1 VRANELELVFLRRAT
16 QRGQRQE
23 ALDYYVGRLERLV
36 EYAQALDDPER
47 GALVTFD
54 ALVDHVEPTLAQL
67 QRFLGLQTGLSRSYR
82 IFDFTGKRGD
92 PGPNIRQGVV
102 LRPVPVESMDI
113 PPGRLAQAQ
122 DAYDETLERLRARV
136 AYAPAL

>member
-1 VRANELELVFLRRAT
+1 
-16 QRGQRQE
+16 
-23 ALDYYVGRLERLV
+23 
-36 EYAQALDDPER
+36 
-47 GALVTFD
+47 LVTFD